1 MDLREQLRILRR
13 RWLLIAPCLLLGI
26 DAAAFLTIRATP
38 VYASTAR
45 LFVSTPTS
53 ADTNSNSNAYQGAL
67 FSQQRVASYADL
79 IKGTTIAQK

>member
-26 DAAAFLTIRATP
+26 AAAAFLTIRATP

-53 ADTNSNSNAYQGAL
+53 ADTNSNAYQGAL